1 MFTVEALNKVIL
13 PYNIQFY
20 SITKLTVFQEFKTD
34 LFAFAVY
41 FKYNILK
48 LIFRGVKND

>member
-1 MFTVEALNKVIL
+1 MNII
-13 PYNIQFY
+13 IQFKY
-20 SITKLTVFQEFKTD
+20 NTNMTVFQEFKTD

-48 LIFRGVKND
+48 LIFRGIKND